1 MKTRGYTSIGIAA
14 AITITVS
21 AVWAAERSA
30 EPTSGGWQHLV
41 LDAGPTIKDAE
52 LAGKINDLGRKGW
65 EVVTVTPLNQDGST
79 KTLIYYFKK
88 PLN

>member
-1 MKTRGYTSIGIAA
+1 MRTRGYTSIGIAT
-14 AITITVS
+14 AIIITAS

-30 EPTSGGWQHLV
+30 EPSSGGWQHLA
-41 LDAGPTIKDAE
+41 LDSGPSVKDAE

-65 EVVTVTPLNQDGST
+65 ELVTVTPVNQDGAT
-79 KTLIYYFKK
+79 KSQIYYFKK